1 MNVVPFR
8 LYDTANCRR
17 IEQGLTATLT
27 DWSRDWLAT
36 SVIDVSF
43 RNVNGRSDPALGQLK
58 RQSRLLGS
66 VATDALFV
74 VSTGGKLSDFLQL
87 LPEPDGDYDRA
98 LKGRLQDEV
107 AQRCIEDLYSLISG
121 QGAMSRQLQDGEEIS
136 TATLERVFR
145 PGSGW
150 GVLSIGGS
158 KGQLLV
164 LLGQDSLRRYVE
176 PALPLEPLGGLAEG
190 FSALLNQTVTVSA
203 ELGSTSLTIGDF
215 RNLAVGDVVRLDQ
228 SCDAPIDLRV
238 GRGRRLAFGQLGAQV
253 GSKAV
258 RLQGQV

>member
-17 IEQGLTATLT
+17 IGQGLTAVLT
-27 DWSRDWLAT
+27 AWSRDWLAT
-36 SVIDVSF
+36 SDVDVSF
-43 RNVNGRSDPALGQLK
+43 RNVKGGSDPALDQLK
-58 RQSRLLGS
+58 RQSRVLGS

-74 VSTGGKLSDFLQL
+74 VSSGGKLSNLLQL
-87 LPEPDGDYDRA
+87 LPEPDGDYDKA
-98 LKGRLQDEV
+98 LKGRLQDEL
-107 AQRCIEDLYSLISG
+107 ALRCIEDLYCLISG
-121 QGAMSRQLQDGEEIS
+121 QVTVSRQLVNGEEIA
-136 TATLERVFR
+136 TATLKRVFR

-158 KGQLLV
+158 KGQLLM
-164 LLGQDSLRRYVE
+164 LLGQEHLRRYVE
-176 PALPLEPLGGLAEG
+176 PRLPLEPLGGLAEG
-190 FSALLNQTVTVSA
+190 FSALLNQAVTVSA

-238 GRGRRLAFGQLGAQV
+238 GRGRRLAFGQLGTQG